1 MKKFMAMLLAL
12 VMALSLVACG
22 QKADDTKKDDAAD
35 TDDSLVVLE
44 NVVDWGETE
53 PYRVL
58 VQKGDPKGLLE
69 GINKAIAELTANDG
83 ALIKEIEDKV
93 ASQDTYM
100 PDAVSSD
107 LAAETTDDTATS
119 DKPVLVMGTSPDYP
133 PYEFFAD
140 AAMTEYAGIDVE
152 VAKYIAESMGMTLQI
167 ESMNFDNLVT
177 SLSNG
182 DFDVVLAVIP
192 ALLLAM
198 MRLSKIKPIK
208 WFAGAY
214 IAVFRS
220 TPMLV
225 QLSIIYFG
233 LFHYISLPRTLLF
246 GFIAINRFIP
256 GVVALA
262 LNSSAY
268 VAEIFRAGILA
279 VDKGQTEAARS
290 LGLSSWQSMRLVV
303 LPQAIKN
310 VLPALANEVVTMVKE
325 SSICSVLGMAEI
337 MYTAQTVSGNSY
349 ITLAPYVLAALV
361 YFCINYPASKAIEAI
376 ERRMRRGDKQ

>member
-22 QKADDTKKDDAAD
+22 QKADDTAKDDANTD
-35 TDDSLVVLE
+35 NTDDSLVVLE

-100 PDAVSSD
+100 
-107 LAAETTDDTATS
+107 
-119 DKPVLVMGTSPDYP
+119 PVLVMGTSPDYP

-182 DFDVVLAVIP
+182 DFDVVLAACEYTEERAKACDFSEPYYTDLPPVILVK
-192 ALLLAM
+192 ASDADKYKTVDDINQASVIIGAQKNTTKAM
-198 MRLSKIKPIK
+198 AAADMFP
-208 WFAGAY
+208 
-214 IAVFRS
+214 
-220 TPMLV
+220 
-225 QLSIIYFG
+225 
-233 LFHYISLPRTLLF
+233 
-246 GFIAINRFIP
+246 
-256 GVVALA
+256 
-262 LNSSAY
+262 
-268 VAEIFRAGILA
+268 
-279 VDKGQTEAARS
+279 EAANGMVLES
-290 LGLSSWQSMRLVV
+290 LVPTLVTELKNGTIDLLVLDGNVGLS
-303 LPQAIKN
+303 
-310 VLPALANEVVTMVKE
+310 
-325 SSICSVLGMAEI
+325 
-337 MYTAQTVSGNSY
+337 
-349 ITLAPYVLAALV
+349 YV
-361 YFCINYPASKAIEAI
+361 
-376 ERRMRRGDKQ
+376 G

>member
-22 QKADDTKKDDAAD
+22 QKADDTAKDDANTD
-35 TDDSLVVLE
+35 NTDDSLVVLE

-107 LAAETTDDTATS
+107 LAAETTDDTAAS

-152 VAKYIAESMGMTLQI
+152 VAK
-167 ESMNFDNLVT
+167 
-177 SLSNG
+177 
-182 DFDVVLAVIP
+182 
-192 ALLLAM
+192 
-198 MRLSKIKPIK
+198 
-208 WFAGAY
+208 
-214 IAVFRS
+214 
-220 TPMLV
+220 
-225 QLSIIYFG
+225 
-233 LFHYISLPRTLLF
+233 
-246 GFIAINRFIP
+246 
-256 GVVALA
+256 
-262 LNSSAY
+262 
-268 VAEIFRAGILA
+268 
-279 VDKGQTEAARS
+279 
-290 LGLSSWQSMRLVV
+290 
-303 LPQAIKN
+303 
-310 VLPALANEVVTMVKE
+310 
-325 SSICSVLGMAEI
+325 
-337 MYTAQTVSGNSY
+337 
-349 ITLAPYVLAALV
+349 
-361 YFCINYPASKAIEAI
+361 
-376 ERRMRRGDKQ
+376 